1 MSMLSEELTLGPLA
15 AELAPLIAAGED
27 GAILAVLN
35 RKDISRLGK
44 ITAHDIKQYFSLIDL
59 RIPIKDSA
67 AASCR
72 AVTLALEDF
81 PVFDLKIPTVL
92 AKFEAML
99 DALVVEDL
107 IPDFTETHK
116 QTILYLATETISRV
130 EELGINPTITD
141 IRVAI
146 WNDDGSRKL

>member
-1 MSMLSEELTLGPLA
+1 MTILSDELTTGPLA
-15 AELAPLIAAGED
+15 AEIAPLITAGDD

-35 RKDISRLGK
+35 RKDISRLGR

-59 RIPIKDSA
+59 RIPIKDST

-81 PVFDLKIPTVL
+81 PVFDLTIPAILV
-92 AKFEAML
+92 KFEAML
-99 DALVVEDL
+99 DALVAEDL

-116 QTILYLATETISRV
+116 QTILYLATETISRA
-130 EELGINPTITD
+130 EQLGIHPTTQD
-141 IRVAI
+141 IAQALR
-146 WNDDGSRKL
+146 G

>member
-1 MSMLSEELTLGPLA
+1 MTILSDELTTGPLA
-15 AELAPLIAAGED
+15 TELAPLIAAGED
-27 GAILAVLN
+27 GAILSVLN
-35 RKDISRLGK
+35 RKDISRLGR

-59 RIPIKDSA
+59 RIPIKDST

-81 PVFDLKIPTVL
+81 PVFDLTIPAVL

-99 DALVVEDL
+99 DALVAEEL

-116 QTILYLATETISRV
+116 QTILYLATETISRA
-130 EELGINPTITD
+130 EELGINPTMQD
-141 IRVAI
+141 IAQALR
-146 WNDDGSRKL
+146 G

>member
-1 MSMLSEELTLGPLA
+1 MTILSDELTIGSLS

-27 GAILAVLN
+27 RAILAVLN

-59 RIPIKDSA
+59 RIPIKDST

-81 PVFDLKIPTVL
+81 PVFDLTIPDVL

-99 DALVVEDL
+99 DALVAEEL

-130 EELGINPTITD
+130 EELGINPTTQD
-141 IRVAI
+141 IAQALR
-146 WNDDGSRKL
+146 G

>member
-1 MSMLSEELTLGPLA
+1 MTILLDELTTGPRA

-35 RKDISRLGK
+35 RKDISQLGR

-59 RIPIKDSA
+59 RIPIKDSTTP
-67 AASCR
+67 SCR

-81 PVFDLKIPTVL
+81 PVFDLTNPAVL

-99 DALVVEDL
+99 DALVAEDL

-116 QTILYLATETISRV
+116 QTVLYLATETLSRA
-130 EELGINPTITD
+130 EELGINPTTQD
-141 IRVAI
+141 IAQALR
-146 WNDDGSRKL
+146 G